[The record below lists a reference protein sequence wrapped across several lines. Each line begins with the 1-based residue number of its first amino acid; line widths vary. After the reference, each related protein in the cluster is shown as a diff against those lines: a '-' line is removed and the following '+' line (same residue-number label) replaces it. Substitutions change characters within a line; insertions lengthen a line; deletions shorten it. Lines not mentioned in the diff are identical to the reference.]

1 MKGKNVLTLIFLSMF
16 ILSLGVLFCFGQK
29 DYTREE
35 KLMFQRFKIA
45 NRYFEDGKKYFL
57 KEEYKK
63 AEKELKKCME
73 KMPEHSG
80 ACFFLSQISD
90 KKGNLDQALEQI
102 EKAKENFVKMSK
114 IKTNIEQL
122 YILELQEQKRE
133 KEQRMIVLRE
143 QLPNV
148 PVDKRNKVAGEIGS
162 LEADIGLI
170 NSKLSKPIPTE
181 EEMPADYFYL
191 HGNIFFKLR
200 KLEEAY
206 DQYQEAIRINPH
218 YGEAYNNLANLY
230 YMSKQYQKALDCLNQ
245 AETNGA
251 EVNPAFKKAV
261 LKALGKDD
269 S

>member
-1 MKGKNVLTLIFLSMF
+1 M
-16 ILSLGVLFCFGQK
+16 GVLFCFGQK
-29 DYTREE
+29 DFTREE
-35 KLMFQRFKIA
+35 KLLFQRFKIA
-45 NRYFEDGKKYFL
+45 NKYFEDGKKHFL
-57 KEEYKK
+57 KEEYRK
-63 AEKELKKCME
+63 AEKELKKCLD

-102 EKAKENFVKMSK
+102 EKAKENFARMVR

-122 YILELQEQKRE
+122 YIFELQEQRSQ
-133 KEQRMIVLRE
+133 KEERLRE
-143 QLPNV
+143 LQQGLSNV
-148 PVDKRNKVAGEIGS
+148 APQDRSKIQSAIGAIEGEI
-162 LEADIGLI
+162 ATI
-170 NSKLSKPIPTE
+170 NSRLTKPIPTE

-206 DQYQEAIRINPH
+206 AQYQEAIRINPK

-245 AETNGA
+245 AEASGA